1 MNRTTTEDIVN
12 DIASKRRIPRATI
25 ESICDE
31 FLHIVATN
39 LIIGNSVNLKR
50 IGTLTPKKRFVERS
64 PKFPVSIKF
73 TISEILKRNLNH

>member
-1 MNRTTTEDIVN
+1 MSRATTEDIVN
-12 DIASKRRIPRATI
+12 DISGKRRIPRATI
-25 ESICDE
+25 ESICSE

-64 PKFPVSIKF
+64 PESPVSIKF
-73 TISEILKRNLNH
+73 TISKILKENLNH